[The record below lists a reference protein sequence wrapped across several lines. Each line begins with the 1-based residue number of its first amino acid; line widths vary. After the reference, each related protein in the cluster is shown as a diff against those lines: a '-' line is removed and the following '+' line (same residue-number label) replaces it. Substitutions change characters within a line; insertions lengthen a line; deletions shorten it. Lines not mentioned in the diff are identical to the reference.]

1 MHGKYQLYKESQQ
14 NKEEQIFTIQFVKYT
29 IHLLTH

>member
-1 MHGKYQLYKESQQ
+1 MHGKYQLYKEIQQ

-29 IHLLTH
+29 IYIFTQ